1 MAPTSSKKTK
11 KHIKLPKARVYI
23 HTSFNNTIITITD
36 LNGNAYGFASAGT
49 CGYKGT
55 RKATPY
61 AATVT
66 ANAIID
72 KLKNFGT
79 NEIEIYISGVGVG
92 RDTALRAFAN
102 SGLTIAAIKD
112 RTPIAFNGPRPK
124 KPRRV

>member
-1 MAPTSSKKTK
+1 MVVISSKKTK
-11 KHIKLPKARVYI
+11 KHLKLPKARVYI
-23 HTSFNNTIITITD
+23 HTSFNNTLITITD

-66 ANAIID
+66 ANTIIE
-72 KLKNFGT
+72 KLKSLST
-79 NEIEIYISGVGVG
+79 TDIEIYISGVGVG

-102 SGLTIAAIKD
+102 SGLNILAIKD